1 MLTTKQEKFVQNL
14 LKGMSQREAYKSSYN
29 ASNMKDETIDVK
41 ASLLFK
47 QDKIRV
53 RYEELTERTTKKT
66 IITAQERME
75 FLTRIILGEEAEAYL
90 QDKMKAVDLLNKMDG
105 QYIQRIESNSNVTI
119 DNPYKNLTEEELK
132 RLAGG

>member
-1 MLTTKQEKFVQNL
+1 MLTAKRERFVQNL
-14 LKGMSQREAYKSSYN
+14 VKGMSQREAYKNSHN
-29 ASNMKDETIDVK
+29 AKNMKDETIDSK
-41 ASLLFK
+41 ASILFK
-47 QDKIRV
+47 DEKVRA
-53 RYEELTERTTKKT
+53 RYEELIKATAKET

-105 QYIQRIESNSNVTI
+105 QYIQRIESNSNVKI

-132 RLAGG
+132 KLAGE